1 MFFTHKSLKKKN
13 IMTRLFKKYRPPRP
27 ETGRRPEILE
37 VREKLFRR
45 IIVPILALGLPA
57 VAIGSYQAY
66 EQGRWPFA
74 LVYWTVYLLM
84 LVLTLLHRRLP
95 FALTAFALVSS
106 LYLISLAVLMRL
118 GLSGVGIELQM
129 GLCVV
134 AGALLGRKAGVFSIA
149 LSTVTIACV
158 ATAMV
163 TGILPVRVEG
173 MLTSISP
180 LAWMTA
186 LAVFTLI
193 TIAMVMI
200 PRMFHSRLEESLS
213 LLEENARKQQEY
225 TERLKSEI
233 TARSE
238 VEKELRE
245 SEEKHRVLLENAYEG
260 IIVTQKGGVV
270 FINDRALNYSGYSR
284 EELAMGE
291 IAEFIHPDDRERA
304 MERYLKVLGG
314 EEVSGD
320 YEYRILDKQR
330 NIRWVKSHSVLIE
343 WERKPAVLT
352 FMNEITEMKRAEEE
366 RTRLQEQLVQA
377 QKMEAIG
384 TLAGG
389 IAHDFNNILGAI
401 SGYTELLQ
409 MDAAPDTPTR
419 ARIDQLLKAT
429 ARAKGLV
436 DQILAFSREGEHE
449 EKPIDMA
456 MVVKEV
462 LNLLRASIPTTIEIQ
477 RNIEA
482 NGAMVLADPTQ
493 IHQLIMNL
501 CTNAAHAMEET
512 GGILEVGLQVVS
524 LNRGGPS
531 ALRKLPPGSYVMLW
545 IRDNGHGMSQEI
557 MDRIF
562 DPYFTTKEKGV
573 GTGLGLSVVHG
584 IVKRHTGAIT
594 VESQLGE
601 GTLFTVYFPRVH
613 MESLEG
619 EDTVDLPQG
628 RGERILLVDDEVM
641 IAEVEKEMLTRLG
654 YRAFSVTS
662 PLAALEAFRE
672 GPEQFDLVLTDQ
684 TMPGMTGEM
693 LAREIM
699 AIRTDMPVVLCTG
712 YSHLITEEKAKASG
726 IRRLIMKPL
735 VIRDL
740 AETVRSVL
748 DREGKRRKTA

>member
-233 TARSE
+233 TAR
-238 VEKELRE
+238 
-245 SEEKHRVLLENAYEG
+245 
-260 IIVTQKGGVV
+260 T
-270 FINDRALNYSGYSR
+270 
-284 EELAMGE
+284 
-291 IAEFIHPDDRERA
+291 
-304 MERYLKVLGG
+304 
-314 EEVSGD
+314 
-320 YEYRILDKQR
+320 
-330 NIRWVKSHSVLIE
+330 
-343 WERKPAVLT
+343 
-352 FMNEITEMKRAEEE
+352 EEE

-419 ARIDQLLKAT
+419 ARIDQVLKAT

-531 ALRKLPPGSYVMLW
+531 ALRELPPGSYVMLW
-545 IRDNGHGMSQEI
+545 VRDNGHGMSQEI

-584 IVKRHTGAIT
+584 IVNRHKRAIT

-699 AIRTDMPVVLCTG
+699 AIRTDMPVILCTG